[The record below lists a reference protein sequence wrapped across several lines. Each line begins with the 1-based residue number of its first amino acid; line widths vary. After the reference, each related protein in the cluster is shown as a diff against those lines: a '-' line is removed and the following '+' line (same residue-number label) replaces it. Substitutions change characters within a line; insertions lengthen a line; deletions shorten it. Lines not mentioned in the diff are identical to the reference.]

1 MENLIKLVFGVSVL
15 AAIPWAVA
23 AIKKTPMTRK
33 GYRILSIIF
42 AVFPCGQTYE
52 GLGATGNFATA
63 TIVSA
68 ALGVGLYF
76 LINRV
81 GVAILRKRGMLQ
93 E

>member
-1 MENLIKLVFGVSVL
+1 MENLIKLVFGVVVL

-52 GLGATGNFATA
+52 GLGATGN
-63 TIVSA
+63 
-68 ALGVGLYF
+68 
-76 LINRV
+76 
-81 GVAILRKRGMLQ
+81 LQ
-93 E
+93 WQRSSLPRLASGCTS

>member
-1 MENLIKLVFGVSVL
+1 MENLIKFGFGVAVL
-15 AAIPWAVA
+15 AAIPWVVA
-23 AIKKTPMTRK
+23 SIRKTPITRK
-33 GYRILSIIF
+33 AYRVLSIIF

-52 GLGATGNFATA
+52 GLGATGNFAMA

-81 GVAILRKRGMLQ
+81 GVAILRKRGMLR

>member
-1 MENLIKLVFGVSVL
+1 MENLIKLVFGVVVL

-23 AIKKTPMTRK
+23 AIKRTPLTRK
-33 GYRILSIIF
+33 EYRVQSIIF

-52 GLGATGNFATA
+52 WLGATGNFAMA